1 VQFFAGLKANGFAR
15 SDADFGASSWIAA
28 DAGFARANAKNAEA
42 AQLDAVAG
50 GKGLLESLEYGIDGH
65 FRFGAR

>member
-1 VQFFAGLKANGFAR
+1 VQFFAGLKANGFAG

-28 DAGFARANAKNAEA
+28 DAGFARANAKNTEA
-42 AQLDAVAG
+42 AQLDAIACG
-50 GKGLLESLEYGIDGH
+50 EGLLESFEYGIDGY